1 MIAALLPSSLV
12 PSALYVEGLR
22 AGIVARGAVGQEQP
36 CSLED
41 AIALRGDKGVSDES
55 RLEESANGSHEESHF
70 DVLSRL
76 AECAAQDRAPDA
88 EERPRFAEH
97 GLVYLGPDKDGFAV
111 QVVLPHGSLEP
122 GQLRGLA
129 AICQQFAN
137 GCVSL
142 SEQGGVS
149 LRVVSVGEAPEV
161 MRLIEALGLRLGTS
175 PSYAIEDQLS
185 RLRSDAGGRELPVPQ
200 GCLLSGQMLA
210 LAALL
215 DAEGAKSMIH
225 LSSTAGLILPSGN
238 LEDAAAIL
246 ASKD

>member
-1 MIAALLPSSLV
+1 MTAALLPPSSV

-22 AGIVARGAVGQEQP
+22 AGIVARGAVGQERT
-36 CSLED
+36 CSLAD
-41 AIALRGDKGVSDES
+41 AIAMLDDKGVSDKS
-55 RLEESANGSHEESHF
+55 GLEESSNGSHGESHF

-76 AECAAQDRAPDA
+76 ADCVAQDRAPDA
-88 EERPRFAEH
+88 EEHPRFAEH
-97 GLVYLGPDKDGFAV
+97 GLTYLGPDKDGFAI

-142 SEQGGVS
+142 CGQGGVS
-149 LRVVSVGEAPEV
+149 LRVVSVVEAPEV
-161 MRLIEALGLRLGTS
+161 LRQIEALDLRLGKS
-175 PSYAIEDQLS
+175 PSCTVEDQLN
-185 RLRSDAGGRELPVPQ
+185 RTRSHAGNCELPVPQ
-200 GCLLSGQMLA
+200 RCLLSGQMLA

-215 DAEGAKSMIH
+215 DADGAKGTIH
-225 LSSTAGLILPSGN
+225 LSSMAGLILPRGN

-246 ASKD
+246 ASND